1 MMEMDMVDVDISI
14 YGGHQHGGHQHG
26 GHQHGGHRHGGH
38 QHGGQSKSFVVQII
52 SSHHFNQMSQ
62 RTLC

>member
-14 YGGHQHGGHQHG
+14 YGGHQHG

-52 SSHHFNQMSQ
+52 SSHHFDQMSQ